1 MTAPQ
6 LYTPAEAAEMLK
18 VPESWLR
25 KKAAARTVP
34 CTFVGKHLR
43 FSAGDIE
50 KIITAGAREPATPGR
65 HPHRPARK
73 RKEPPPAR
81 QTPQIR

>member
-1 MTAPQ
+1 MSAPQ

-25 KKAAARTVP
+25 KKAAARAVP

-43 FSAGDIE
+43 FSAADIE
-50 KIITAGAREPATPGR
+50 KIIKAGAREPATRNPR
-65 HPHRPARK
+65 ARRPARK
-73 RKEPPPAR
+73 ELPPAGKTR
-81 QTPQIR
+81 PPQIR